1 MPQVQQP
8 FLYARAL
15 IAGSFAVP
23 VMISL
28 SLTSDTIGI
37 LVDFY

>member
-1 MPQVQQP
+1 MPQVQLS
-8 FLYARAL
+8 LYARGL

-23 VMISL
+23 VMTFL
-28 SLTSDTIGI
+28 SLTSDIIGI

>member
-1 MPQVQQP
+1 MPQVQ
-8 FLYARAL
+8 LSMCAIGL

-23 VMISL
+23 VMTFL
-28 SLTSDTIGI
+28 SLTSDIIRI